1 MAGGLFDMSH
11 PASALAGIAGNIVS
25 FFVFLAPMATFLQ
38 IYRKKTTGGFS
49 SVPYVVALFSCSLLI
64 FYALLKTKSPLL
76 LTINS
81 FGCCI
86 ETVYIIAYLVYA
98 PPRARLRTLAY
109 FFVLDVAAFGLVL
122 VVTMYAFAPAHR
134 VKFLGSVC
142 LAFSMAVFVA
152 PLSIIVKVIKTKSV
166 EFLPVGLSFCL
177 VLSAVAWFC
186 YGLFT
191 KDPFVMYPNVG
202 GFFFSCVQI
211 GLYCWYRKPSNAVL
225 PTTTADAGNGNGGG
239 DADQPQVQVIE
250 LPAHSVAILSVG
262 PVPIL
267 GVHKI
272 EVMAAEQQTV
282 IDVKDAAR
290 AAEADQPEVIEIVP
304 APAV

>member
-191 KDPFVMYPNVG
+191 KDPFVM
-202 GFFFSCVQI
+202 
-211 GLYCWYRKPSNAVL
+211 
-225 PTTTADAGNGNGGG
+225 
-239 DADQPQVQVIE
+239 VQVIE

-282 IDVKDAAR
+282 IDVKDAA
-290 AAEADQPEVIEIVP
+290 EADQPEVIEIVP

>member
-1 MAGGLFDMSH
+1 MAGGPFDMSH

-25 FFVFLAPMATFLQ
+25 FFVFLAPMATFLR

-64 FYALLKTKSPLL
+64 FYALVKTESPLL
-76 LTINS
+76 LTING
-81 FGCCI
+81 FGCGI

-109 FFVLDVAAFGLVL
+109 FFILDVAAFGLVL
-122 VVTMYAFAPAHR
+122 LVTMYAFAPAHR

-142 LAFSMAVFVA
+142 LAFSLAVFVS
-152 PLSIIVKVIKTKSV
+152 PLSIIFKVIKTKSV

-177 VLSAVAWFC
+177 VLSAIAWFC

-191 KDPFVMYPNVG
+191 RDPFVMYPNVG

-225 PTTTADAGNGNGGG
+225 PTTTADAGNGGA
-239 DADQPQVQVIE
+239 ADQPQVIE
-250 LPAHSVAILSVG
+250 LPVHAVAILSVS
-262 PVPIL
+262 PTPIL

-272 EVMAAEQQTV
+272 EVMAAEQQTA
-282 IDVKDAAR
+282 IDVKDAAK
-290 AAEADQPEVIEIVP
+290 AAEAVDQPEVIEIVP

>member
-64 FYALLKTKSPLL
+64 FYALLKTDSPLL

-86 ETVYIIAYLVYA
+86 ETVYIVAYLVYA

-225 PTTTADAGNGNGGG
+225 PTTTADAGNGNGG
-239 DADQPQVQVIE
+239 PT
-250 LPAHSVAILSVG
+250 PAAG
-262 PVPIL
+262 
-267 GVHKI
+267 
-272 EVMAAEQQTV
+272 AEQQTV

-290 AAEADQPEVIEIVP
+290 AAEVDQPEVIEIVP